1 MEWKL
6 WAQMMTLVLHT
17 LYISLKYVNLWL
29 QSFFI
34 IFRIF
39 ICSCLSF
46 FELRMLLYISA
57 ILGSENMQEKEI
69 DYCTHSPKMEKL
81 DVHLTSFKM
90 QFPRALNSTVTL
102 EILLEG
108 LRDFRTH
115 YAHWLSWQEGQRS
128 CCQRPVLALNLPVAF
143 RKSLAPQGL
152 TFLIC
157 KNECFGPSNL

>member
-1 MEWKL
+1 M
-6 WAQMMTLVLHT
+6 
-17 LYISLKYVNLWL
+17 
-29 QSFFI
+29 
-34 IFRIF
+34 FRIF

-128 CCQRPVLALNLPVAF
+128 CVRDQSWP
-143 RKSLAPQGL
+143 
-152 TFLIC
+152 
-157 KNECFGPSNL
+157 